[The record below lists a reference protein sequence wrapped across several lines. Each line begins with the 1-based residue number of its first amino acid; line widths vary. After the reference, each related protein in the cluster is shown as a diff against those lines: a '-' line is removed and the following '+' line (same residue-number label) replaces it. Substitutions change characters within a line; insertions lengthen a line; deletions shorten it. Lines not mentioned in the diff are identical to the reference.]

1 MVVLFRYLIPQAHTH
16 VPEPKPEFKTVHF
29 LQLDP
34 NLTQVNILDRTQL
47 FIYLDQVLRVHKDL
61 RAHFHQGIRSV
72 NLHKN
77 NGLFR

>member
-1 MVVLFRYLIPQAHTH
+1 MVVLFRYLVPQAYTH

-34 NLTQVNILDRTQL
+34 NLKQVKILDPTQL
-47 FIYLDQVLRVHKDL
+47 FIYLDRVLQVHKFL
-61 RAHFHQGIRSV
+61 RTHFHPGIRSV
-72 NLHKN
+72 ILHKN